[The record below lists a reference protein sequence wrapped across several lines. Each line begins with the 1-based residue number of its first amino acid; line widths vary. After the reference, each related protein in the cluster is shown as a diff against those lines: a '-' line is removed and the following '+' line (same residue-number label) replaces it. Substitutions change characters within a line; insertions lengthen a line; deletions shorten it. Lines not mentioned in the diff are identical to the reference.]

1 MGKLT
6 IHPIPLLKV
15 VDRFGKPKMTYLF
28 NFGEDCHT
36 ACFVWYIEGAK
47 EKILVDAGPT
57 YETTIKRGRP
67 KETVQVVQTVEEG
80 LAKFNVKP
88 ADIDKVIM
96 THLHWDHIELG
107 RKFVNAK
114 FVVQEEELRV
124 ARDPEL
130 AGEGYMQELLEGLD
144 FEVVK
149 GDVQITE
156 GIRVLLTPGHTAGGQ
171 SVVVETEKGKAVL
184 PGFCCIRE
192 NFEPPEEI
200 RKKTPFI
207 VPGVHID
214 VPQARESM
222 LKVIA
227 AADIIIPLHELE
239 YLTIET
245 IP

>member
-28 NFGEDCHT
+28 NFGEDVHT

-57 YETTIKRGRP
+57 YETTIKRGRS
-67 KETVQVVQTVEEG
+67 KETVQLVQTLEEG
-80 LAKFNVKP
+80 LAKFNIKP
-88 ADIDKVIM
+88 ADIDKVIV
-96 THLHWDHIELG
+96 THLHWDHIELA
-107 RKFVNAK
+107 RTLVNAK

-130 AGEGYMQELLEGLD
+130 AGEGYVQELFEGLD

-156 GIRVLLTPGHTAGGQ
+156 GIKVLLTPGHTAGGQ
-171 SVVVETEKGKAVL
+171 SVVVDTEKGNAVL

-192 NFEPPEEI
+192 NFEPSEEI
-200 RKKTPFI
+200 RKKVPFI
-207 VPGVHID
+207 VPGVHMD
-214 VPQARESM
+214 VPQSRESM
-222 LKVIA
+222 QKVIET
-227 AADIIIPLHELE
+227 ADIIVPLHELE
-239 YLTIET
+239 YLYIDT